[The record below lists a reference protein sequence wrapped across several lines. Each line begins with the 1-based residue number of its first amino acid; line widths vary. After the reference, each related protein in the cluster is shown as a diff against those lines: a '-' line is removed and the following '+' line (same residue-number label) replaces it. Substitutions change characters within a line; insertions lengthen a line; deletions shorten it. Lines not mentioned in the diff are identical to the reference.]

1 MRKYN
6 AEEKSKRKVWK
17 TSLKRHGNEM
27 IMRQPPPA
35 LVPRSPHEAS
45 LRSRA
50 RKRRPRR
57 SQVSRF
63 KKKKNKKKQKKQ
75 KRGAPLREDAIAIQE
90 LNKACRHFFHFSPF
104 FLHWPVICLLCVIRW
119 LTGSDSGLTSGP
131 TSPNSLT
138 SGISSGNEKVRLPHL
153 DRSSCLELTISSFDI
168 AYIVIFLMA
177 LHRRPEFNADLAS
190 GSADDHI
197 ALSIVHLV
205 SRKLRLMLIVV
216 LQPINYCMAFIFPF
230 PKIAMRHNRCS

>member
-1 MRKYN
+1 MRKKRVKEKYEKRHWKDMEMKWLC
-6 AEEKSKRKVWK
+6 ASRRLPWSPEAPTRPPCGVAPGKGDPKGARFPDSRRRKTKKSKKSKRGELPSGKMQLQFRNW
-17 TSLKRHGNEM
+17 TMQALFSFLSL
-27 IMRQPPPA
+27 
-35 LVPRSPHEAS
+35 
-45 LRSRA
+45 
-50 RKRRPRR
+50 
-57 SQVSRF
+57 
-63 KKKKNKKKQKKQ
+63 
-75 KRGAPLREDAIAIQE
+75 
-90 LNKACRHFFHFSPF
+90 
-104 FLHWPVICLLCVIRW
+104 FLHWPVICILCVIRW

-177 LHRRPEFNADLAS
+177 HHRRPEFNADLAS

-197 ALSIVHLV
+197 ALSIVHLL

>member
-1 MRKYN
+1 M
-6 AEEKSKRKVWK
+6 
-17 TSLKRHGNEM
+17 
-27 IMRQPPPA
+27 
-35 LVPRSPHEAS
+35 
-45 LRSRA
+45 
-50 RKRRPRR
+50 
-57 SQVSRF
+57 
-63 KKKKNKKKQKKQ
+63 
-75 KRGAPLREDAIAIQE
+75 
-90 LNKACRHFFHFSPF
+90 
-104 FLHWPVICLLCVIRW
+104 
-119 LTGSDSGLTSGP
+119 TSGP

-197 ALSIVHLV
+197 ALSIVHLL

-230 PKIAMRHNRCS
+230 PKIAMRHNRCSQDNDKILRKHRTAVNKFFKPWKCRVRGNHKVVCRKVSRYCKS

>member
-1 MRKYN
+1 MLQSV
-6 AEEKSKRKVWK
+6 AECCRVLQSVTECFRVFLAHLLGPIFGLVFAL
-17 TSLKRHGNEM
+17 TSNM
-27 IMRQPPPA
+27 
-35 LVPRSPHEAS
+35 
-45 LRSRA
+45 
-50 RKRRPRR
+50 
-57 SQVSRF
+57 
-63 KKKKNKKKQKKQ
+63 
-75 KRGAPLREDAIAIQE
+75 
-90 LNKACRHFFHFSPF
+90 
-104 FLHWPVICLLCVIRW
+104 LCAIRW
-119 LTGSDSGLTSGP
+119 LTSARLIGSDSGLTSGP

-197 ALSIVHLV
+197 ALSIVHLL

>member
-1 MRKYN
+1 MEKTIEKTSEWNDYAPAAACLGPPKPPRGLP
-6 AEEKSKRKVWK
+6 AESRQEKETPKEPGFQIQEGEKKSKRGELPSGKMQLQFRNW
-17 TSLKRHGNEM
+17 TMQAIFSFLSL
-27 IMRQPPPA
+27 
-35 LVPRSPHEAS
+35 
-45 LRSRA
+45 
-50 RKRRPRR
+50 
-57 SQVSRF
+57 
-63 KKKKNKKKQKKQ
+63 
-75 KRGAPLREDAIAIQE
+75 
-90 LNKACRHFFHFSPF
+90 
-104 FLHWPVICLLCVIRW
+104 FLHWPVICILCVIRW

-205 SRKLRLMLIVV
+205 SRKLRLMLIGC
-216 LQPINYCMAFIFPF
+216 I
-230 PKIAMRHNRCS
+230 R

>member
-1 MRKYN
+1 MKNVIEKTWKWNDYAPAATCLGPPKPPRGLP
-6 AEEKSKRKVWK
+6 AESRQEKETPKEP
-17 TSLKRHGNEM
+17 GFQIQE
-27 IMRQPPPA
+27 
-35 LVPRSPHEAS
+35 EE
-45 LRSRA
+45 
-50 RKRRPRR
+50 
-57 SQVSRF
+57 
-63 KKKKNKKKQKKQ
+63 KQKKAKKPKEGSSPPGRCNCNSGTEQ
-75 KRGAPLREDAIAIQE
+75 
-90 LNKACRHFFHFSPF
+90 CRHFFHFSPF
-104 FLHWPVICLLCVIRW
+104 FLHWPVICILCVIRW

-177 LHRRPEFNADLAS
+177 HHRRPEFNADLAS

-197 ALSIVHLV
+197 ALSIVHLL

>member
-1 MRKYN
+1 
-6 AEEKSKRKVWK
+6 
-17 TSLKRHGNEM
+17 M

-45 LRSRA
+45 LRSSA

-63 KKKKNKKKQKKQ
+63 KKEKKKAKEGSSPPGRCNCNLGTEQ
-75 KRGAPLREDAIAIQE
+75 
-90 LNKACRHFFHFSPF
+90 CRQFFHFSPF

-197 ALSIVHLV
+197 ALSIVHLL

-216 LQPINYCMAFIFPF
+216 LQPINYCMAFAWQNP
-230 PKIAMRHNRCS
+230 

>member
-1 MRKYN
+1 M
-6 AEEKSKRKVWK
+6 
-17 TSLKRHGNEM
+17 SLKRHGNEM

-90 LNKACRHFFHFSPF
+90 LNNAGTFFISLPF
-104 FLHWPVICLLCVIRW
+104 FCI
-119 LTGSDSGLTSGP
+119 G
-131 TSPNSLT
+131 
-138 SGISSGNEKVRLPHL
+138 
-153 DRSSCLELTISSFDI
+153 
-168 AYIVIFLMA
+168 
-177 LHRRPEFNADLAS
+177 
-190 GSADDHI
+190 
-197 ALSIVHLV
+197 
-205 SRKLRLMLIVV
+205 
-216 LQPINYCMAFIFPF
+216 Q
-230 PKIAMRHNRCS
+230 